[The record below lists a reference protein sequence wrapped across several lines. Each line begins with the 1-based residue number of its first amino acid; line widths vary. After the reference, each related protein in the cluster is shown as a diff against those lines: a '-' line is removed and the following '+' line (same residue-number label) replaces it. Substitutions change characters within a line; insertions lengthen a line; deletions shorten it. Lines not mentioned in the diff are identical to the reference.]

1 MIKSLT
7 PLILITFQYSI
18 SIWKKKMKRSSYS
31 KPLLSHFSLSL
42 HTLERTVLIERE
54 ALSHLLNPKWQM
66 AGERKGSFFW
76 GTPGNRSSGDGV
88 GPVAQRIRARG
99 YEPRCRGFESLLAHN
114 RPKREGL
121 FPLGVGKS

>member
-1 MIKSLT
+1 MKNEKVVLFKT
-7 PLILITFQYSI
+7 PI
-18 SIWKKKMKRSSYS
+18 M

-54 ALSHLLNPKWQM
+54 ALSHLLKPKWL
-66 AGERKGSFFW
+66 GRGKVPFFRVPP
-76 GTPGNRSSGDGV
+76 GTDPVETGWV

-114 RPKREGL
+114 LPLLEG
-121 FPLGVGKS
+121 PIPPGKGPIPPGIGKS